1 MKDYQLTK
9 GGLPKFFE
17 EIEVELDEH
26 QSLIVNSQAANIG
39 KWGLAKL
46 WRLWMTPTAK
56 FMRRQGV
63 TMPLYFKAN
72 GEPYGSREFTDND
85 CHEAFTVAWLGVDR
99 DGNRLSWSRSGRDGM
114 RAATKGE
121 RFIALQKHDNW
132 AIEKG
137 IMLFKPRDSDY
148 KKLEDEQHET

>member
-9 GGLPKFFE
+9 VGLPKFFE
-17 EIEVELDEH
+17 AIESELDADK
-26 QSLIVNSQAANIG
+26 SLIINSQAANIG

-46 WRLWMTPTAK
+46 WRMWMTPTAK
-56 FMRRQGV
+56 FMRSQGV

-72 GEPYGSREFTDND
+72 GDPVGKREFNDND
-85 CHEAFTVAWLGVDR
+85 CHELFTYNWLGVDR

-132 AIEKG
+132 AVEKG
-137 IMLFKPRDSDY
+137 ITLFKPRDSDY
-148 KKLEDEQHET
+148 KKLEDEQNY